1 MLRAAAILHTAFVLI
16 GNILKHERFTARC
29 LQRCCTGLFV
39 TFVSSKHQFGTTL
52 TIIMVLH
59 LILIVIDILF
69 RRVIVI
75 AVLFRNMNHRLR
87 LQLSL

>member
-29 LQRCCTGLFV
+29 LQRRCTSLFV

-59 LILIVIDILF
+59 LILIVII
-69 RRVIVI
+69 I
-75 AVLFRNMNHRLR
+75 AVLFRNMNHWLR